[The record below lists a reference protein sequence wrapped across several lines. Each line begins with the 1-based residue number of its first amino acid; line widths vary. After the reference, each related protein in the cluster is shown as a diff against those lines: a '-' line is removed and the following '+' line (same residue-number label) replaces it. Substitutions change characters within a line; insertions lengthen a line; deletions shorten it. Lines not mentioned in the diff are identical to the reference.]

1 MKEINEILDGLT
13 MTEGARALSH
23 KFFRIVAEA
32 EAKDH
37 AVPVEEVHFHEVG
50 AIDSIVDI
58 VSAAVLF
65 DDLGI
70 EKVIIP
76 SVSEGSGTVRCQHGI
91 LPVPVPAVAAIAAAE
106 GLPLR
111 FTGRKGE
118 LVTPTGAAIAAAI
131 MTGERLPET
140 FRILRTGYGAGKRG
154 YEIPSILRAMLIEE
168 TEMKNV
174 SSGNMLN
181 AVHGHEDMIWK
192 LECEIDD
199 STGEQLGYAL
209 EKLMEGGARDAHYS
223 PVYMKKNR
231 PAWELTVIC
240 DDEHLEA
247 LEDVIFTQTTT
258 IGLRKMK
265 IQRQILPRQIREV
278 ETPFGKVMVKFC
290 MIGETERAYPE
301 YDSVAETARRT
312 GASFEEVFFA
322 AKTAAHAA
330 DRA

>member
-1 MKEINEILDGLT
+1 MKEINEILDSLS
-13 MTEGARALSH
+13 MTEGARTLSRRM
-23 KFFRIVAEA
+23 FRIVAEA
-32 EAKDH
+32 EAQAH

-50 AIDSIVDI
+50 ALDSIADI

-70 EKVIIP
+70 DKVIIP
-76 SVSEGSGTVRCQHGI
+76 SISEGSGTVRCQHGV
-91 LPVPVPAVAAIAAAE
+91 LPVPVPAVAAIAAAK

-118 LVTPTGAAIAAAI
+118 LVTPTGAAIAAAV
-131 MTGERLPET
+131 MTQTRLPET
-140 FRILRTGYGAGKRG
+140 FRILRTGYGAGKRN

-168 TEMKNV
+168 TETKPV
-174 SSGNMLN
+174 SLDK
-181 AVHGHEDMIWK
+181 AVDSDQGHEDMIWK

-199 STGEQLGYAL
+199 STGEQLGFAL
-209 EKLMEGGARDAHYS
+209 EKLMEEGARDAHYS

-240 DDEHLEA
+240 DDEHLEV
-247 LEDVIFTQTTT
+247 LENVIFTQTTT

-278 ETPFGKVMVKFC
+278 ETLYGKVTVKFC
-290 MIGETERAYPE
+290 LIGERERAYPE
-301 YDSVAETARRT
+301 YDSVAEAAQRS
-312 GASFEEVFFA
+312 GACFEEVFFA
-322 AKTAAHAA
+322 AKTAAAA
-330 DRA
+330 QNRT